1 MAHKRDK
8 PGESCCKCVLQKHNE
23 KRGQSHCAK
32 LLWKMAKQLSKVQD
46 HGEAGWAFGSGR
58 GGESFQLHLPKK
70 GKEWPALPTFSRVSS
85 ASVTVTCFL
94 DAFGVLPPLVNTQ
107 TALLVARI
115 PFERKCFPNDRALP
129 KKKKTREAER
139 ERETK
144 AEKNGKA
151 QKQSQ
156 VLGKRENIVNG
167 HWSPPGG
174 LSAEAS
180 AVGGLCD
187 KDVCGEPGG
196 AVYRV
201 RFCKPH
207 SHVNAAAM

>member
-1 MAHKRDK
+1 MCFTETQWKEGTKPLCQTPLENGKAALQGPGPWRSRMSLRKRQRRRVFPTAPAQERQGVTAVAHLFPRFL
-8 PGESCCKCVLQKHNE
+8 CV
-23 KRGQSHCAK
+23 R
-32 LLWKMAKQLSKVQD
+32 
-46 HGEAGWAFGSGR
+46 
-58 GGESFQLHLPKK
+58 
-70 GKEWPALPTFSRVSS
+70 
-85 ASVTVTCFL
+85 VTVTCFL

-129 KKKKTREAER
+129 KKKKNKRGR
-139 ERETK
+139 ERDKGGKKWESTK
-144 AEKNGKA
+144 TVTGAWE
-151 QKQSQ
+151 
-156 VLGKRENIVNG
+156 RENIVNG

-174 LSAEAS
+174 LSAKAS

-187 KDVCGEPGG
+187 KDVCREPGG
-196 AVYRV
+196 AVYRA